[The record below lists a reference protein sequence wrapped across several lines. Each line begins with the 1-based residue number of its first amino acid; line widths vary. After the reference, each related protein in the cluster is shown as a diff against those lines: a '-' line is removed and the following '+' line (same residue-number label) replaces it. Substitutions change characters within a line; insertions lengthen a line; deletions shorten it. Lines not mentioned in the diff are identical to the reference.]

1 MATMGPLNFYFSDET
16 SSKVKSYTLKKRF
29 FFLVDTLLTAVF
41 LLFFQFS
48 GLSYW
53 IYTEI
58 SKHNPNFYILNT
70 LFVAEFTIISAIVFF
85 PLAYWS
91 HFRLE
96 HQYDLSNQ
104 SFWNWIWDGVKSFA
118 LRLLFSIIAINMVYL
133 FLREF
138 PNTWWLW
145 STAFY
150 FFFTI
155 FLSRIGPTLIMPLF
169 YRLKPLADSDL
180 THHLKK
186 MAERVGA
193 RLIGVFQMDMSSKT
207 KKANAMF
214 TGIGRSKR
222 IILGDTL
229 LSNFANDEIE
239 VVLAHEMGH
248 YYHKHI
254 IRFMI
259 AGLGASLLGFY
270 VVHCLLKR
278 GLDQLGLQIHE
289 VAGLPLFLF
298 ILFLFFLVL
307 MPFQN
312 TYSRKLERQADQ
324 FALEQTGMK
333 DAFIRAMEKLG
344 KQNMADI
351 HPHPVIEFILYSHPS
366 IQKRINF
373 AKDYPVASAP
383 AEKL

>member
-1 MATMGPLNFYFSDET
+1 MHSLILSFSNES
-16 SSKVKSYTLKKRF
+16 SSKVKSYTRKKRI
-29 FFLVDTLLTAVF
+29 FFLVDTLFTAFF
-41 LLFFQFS
+41 LLIFQFS
-48 GLSYW
+48 GSSDLIYHYILSHY
-53 IYTEI
+53 
-58 SKHNPNFYILNT
+58 PNFYIINT
-70 LFVAEFTIISAIVFF
+70 LYVVAFSFISAILFF
-85 PLAYWS
+85 PLGYCS

-96 HQYDLSNQ
+96 HEYNLSNQ
-104 SFWNWIWDGVKSFA
+104 SFTDWIWDGVKSFI
-118 LRLLFSIIAINMVYL
+118 LRLLFSIVAINVVYF
-133 FLREF
+133 FLRNF
-138 PNTWWLW
+138 SNTWWLW

-169 YRLKPLADSDL
+169 YKLKPLADSEL
-180 THHLKK
+180 TDQLKK
-186 MAERVGA
+186 MAQSVGA
-193 RLIGVFQMDMSSKT
+193 RLVGIFQMDMSSKT

-214 TGIGRSKR
+214 TGIGKSKR

-248 YYHKHI
+248 YFHKHI

-270 VVHCLLKR
+270 VVHCLLHA
-278 GLDQLGLQIHE
+278 GLEKLGLEIYQ

-298 ILFLFFLVL
+298 ILFLFFLIL

-324 FALEQTGMK
+324 FALDQTKNK
-333 DAFIRAMEKLG
+333 DGFIRAMEKLG
-344 KQNMADI
+344 KQNLADI
-351 HPHPVIEFILYSHPS
+351 NPHPAIEFILYSHPS
-366 IQKRINF
+366 IQKRIDF
-373 AKDYPVASAP
+373 AKNYPISP
-383 AEKL
+383 AGAGSKM

>member
-1 MATMGPLNFYFSDET
+1 MYLLISNLSDET
-16 SSKVKSYTLKKRF
+16 NSRVKSYTLKKRI
-29 FFLVDTLLTAVF
+29 FFLVETLLTAAF
-41 LLFFQFS
+41 LLIFQYS
-48 GLSYW
+48 GYSYI
-53 IYTEI
+53 IY
-58 SKHNPNFYILNT
+58 SKIESYYPNFYAINT
-70 LFVAEFTIISAIVFF
+70 IFVAVFTLISAIVFF
-85 PLAYWS
+85 PLGYWS
-91 HFRLE
+91 HFLLE
-96 HQYDLSNQ
+96 HQYNLSSQ
-104 SFWNWIWDGVKSFA
+104 TFWNWIWDGVKSF
-118 LRLLFSIIAINMVYL
+118 LLKLLFSMIAVNAIYL
-133 FLREF
+133 FLKNF

-180 THHLKK
+180 TEHLKK

-214 TGIGRSKR
+214 TGIGKSKR

-270 VVHCLLKR
+270 VVHCVLYRALAE
-278 GLDQLGLQIHE
+278 LGLQIHE

-298 ILFLFFLVL
+298 ILFAFFLIL

-312 TYSRKLERQADQ
+312 TYSRKLEKQADQ

-333 DAFIRAMEKLG
+333 EAFIRAMEKLA
-344 KQNMADI
+344 KQNMSDTN
-351 HPHPVIEFILYSHPS
+351 PHPAIEFILYSHPS

-373 AKDYPVASAP
+373 ARKFPDPIP
-383 AEKL
+383 AG